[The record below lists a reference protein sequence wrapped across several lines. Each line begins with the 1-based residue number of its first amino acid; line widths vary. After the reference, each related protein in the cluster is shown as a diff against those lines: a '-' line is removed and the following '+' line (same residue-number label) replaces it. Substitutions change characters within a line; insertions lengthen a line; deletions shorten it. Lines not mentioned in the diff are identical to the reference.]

1 MGVGEGHPPPLTPN
15 PRIFF
20 EVSHVNRST
29 SQKNLPALVCDPSAP
44 ACILVV
50 DDLPDNIALIRAH
63 LTMNGYRVIE
73 AQNGQ
78 EALQQVAAHHPDLIL
93 LDVMMPVLDG
103 YEVCQRLKSDAA
115 TILTPIVI
123 VSALSDQEDRIRG
136 IEAGADDFLTKPFD
150 RTELLAR
157 VRSLLRVKRY
167 TDELDH
173 AETVIGS
180 LALGVEAKDPY
191 TEGHCARLANYSV
204 LVGERLGLDHNG
216 PIRALRQGGV
226 LHDVGK
232 IGIPD
237 AILNKPAR
245 LTEEEMRIVR
255 EHPLIGER
263 ICSPLKSLRGVLP
276 IIRHH
281 HERFDGSGYPDRL
294 KGEEIP
300 LIARVMSVVDV
311 YDALRTQRPYKP
323 AMPAEKA
330 LEVLWEET
338 KKGWWD
344 GQVVEVLA
352 KIVTTDGDGRSGD

>member
-1 MGVGEGHPPPLTPN
+1 M
-15 PRIFF
+15 
-20 EVSHVNRST
+20 NRSIAHGAI
-29 SQKNLPALVCDPSAP
+29 LPGLACDPNAP
-44 ACILVV
+44 ASILVV
-50 DDLPDNIALIRAH
+50 DDMPDNVALIRAH
-63 LTMNGYRVIE
+63 LTMNGYHVIE
-73 AQNGQ
+73 AFDGAQ
-78 EALQQVAAHHPDLIL
+78 ALRQVADHRPDLIL
-93 LDVMMPVLDG
+93 LDVMMPILDG
-103 YEVCQRLKSDAA
+103 YEVCRRLKGEAA

-136 IEAGADDFLTKPFD
+136 IDAGADDFLTKPFD

-191 TEGHCARLANYSV
+191 TEGHCARLARYSV
-204 LVGERLGLDHNG
+204 RVGETLTLNDG
-216 PIRALRQGGV
+216 PLRALRQGGV

-232 IGIPD
+232 VGIPD
-237 AILNKPAR
+237 AILNKPGK
-245 LTEEEMRIVR
+245 LTEEEMDIVR

-294 KGEEIP
+294 RGEEIP
-300 LIARVMSVVDV
+300 LIARITSVVDV

-323 AMPAEKA
+323 ALPAEKA
-330 LEVLWEET
+330 LEILREET

-344 GQVVEVLA
+344 GQVVEILA
-352 KIVTTDGDGRSGD
+352 HIVSTNGEGRSGD

>member
-1 MGVGEGHPPPLTPN
+1 
-15 PRIFF
+15 
-20 EVSHVNRST
+20 
-29 SQKNLPALVCDPSAP
+29 
-44 ACILVV
+44 V
-50 DDLPDNIALIRAH
+50 DDIPENVALIQAH
-63 LTMNGYRVIE
+63 LTTNGYRVIE
-73 AQNGQ
+73 AQNGE
-78 EALQQVAAHHPDLIL
+78 EALLRVAAHRPDLIL

-103 YEVCQRLKSDAA
+103 YEVCRRLKSDPA

-123 VSALSDQEDRIRG
+123 ITALSDQENRIQG

-157 VRSLLRVKRY
+157 VRSLLRVKHY

-191 TEGHCARLANYSV
+191 TEGHCARLSHYSV
-204 LVGERLGLDHNG
+204 RVGEALGLNDG
-216 PIRALRQGGV
+216 SLKALRQGGV

-237 AILNKPAR
+237 AILNKPGR
-245 LTEEEMRIVR
+245 LTDEEMTIVR
-255 EHPLIGER
+255 DHPIIGER
-263 ICSPLKSLRGVLP
+263 ICSPLRSLKGVLP

-281 HERFDGSGYPDRL
+281 HERFDGSGYPDHL

-300 LIARVMSVVDV
+300 LTARIMSVVDV
-311 YDALRTQRPYKP
+311 YDALRTQRPYKA
-323 AMPAEKA
+323 AMPVQKA
-330 LEVLWEET
+330 FEILREET

-344 GQVVEVLA
+344 GQGVEALA
-352 KIVTTDGDGRSGD
+352 QIVATEGDGRSGG